1 METRFMPKAR
11 TLGLNTIN
19 TCSIVDIGLCPEMYP
34 NEYLQDPRSA
44 YTMSDRRPFKPEI
57 VRGPG
62 AGGGFDLSKLRPNVG
77 KVLWPIIVILFLIWL
92 LRGGPA
98 YTVAPG
104 EEGLVLTFG
113 QYTRTSEPGFHF
125 KLPWP
130 IQTVEF
136 ADIGEVKR
144 LEIGFRSD
152 TSSGTTS
159 YSTFQ
164 NNPAL
169 MSEAQML
176 TGDENVVNCSMSVQ
190 FRVRNSREYLFNFAQ
205 GEVENMLKAVA
216 EAALRQAV
224 GDHPINDVLT
234 TGKFKIMGEIKLKM
248 QELVDLTGAGVT
260 IEDVFLQDVQP
271 PKEVEEAFRDV
282 ASAREERERIINE
295 ARAYQSGEIPK
306 AEGEGERVKLS
317 AQGYKEAVVAK
328 AQGAVS
334 RFNAIAEQ
342 YRQSPE
348 ITRTRLYLETMS
360 RLLPNLK
367 LTLVDGSAGVVN
379 LNNLDRA
386 PMRVDVPQQ
395 QEQPQPY
402 TGGNP

>member
-1 METRFMPKAR
+1 
-11 TLGLNTIN
+11 
-19 TCSIVDIGLCPEMYP
+19 
-34 NEYLQDPRSA
+34 
-44 YTMSDRRPFKPEI
+44 MSERRPFKPEI

-62 AGGGFDLSKLRPNVG
+62 GGGGFDLSKFKPNLA
-77 KVLWPIIVILFLIWL
+77 KILWPILILLFIFWF

-113 QYTRTSEPGFHF
+113 EYTRTTEPGFHF

-144 LEIGFRSD
+144 LEIGFRSRTYD
-152 TSSGTTS
+152 GATT
-159 YSTFQ
+159 YATFQ
-164 NNPAL
+164 NDPTLLNE
-169 MSEAQML
+169 SQML

-190 FRVRNSREYLFNFAQ
+190 YRVKNSQEYLFNFSP
-205 GEVENMLKAVA
+205 GDVENMLTAVA

-234 TGKFKIMGEIKLKM
+234 TGKFEIMGEIKVKM
-248 QELVDLTGAGVT
+248 QELADLTGAGVT

-271 PKEVEEAFRDV
+271 PREVADAFRDV

-306 AEGEGERVKLS
+306 AEGEAERVKLS
-317 AQGYKEAVVAK
+317 AEGYKQATIAE
-328 AQGAVS
+328 AQGAVA

-348 ITRTRLYLETMS
+348 ITRSRLYLETMS

-367 LTLVDGSAGVVN
+367 LTLIDEGAGVIN
-379 LNNLDRA
+379 LKNLEG
-386 PMRVDVPQQ
+386 PVMQLPQQ
-395 QEQPQPY
+395 QQVQ
-402 TGGNP
+402 GDQQ